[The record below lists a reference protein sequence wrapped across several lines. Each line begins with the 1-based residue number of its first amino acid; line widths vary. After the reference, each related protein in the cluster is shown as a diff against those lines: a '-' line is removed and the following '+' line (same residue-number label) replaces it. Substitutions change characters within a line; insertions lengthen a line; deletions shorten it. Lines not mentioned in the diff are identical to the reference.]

1 MGEKGILSF
10 FLVLLFV
17 VLLFFYWFLPTN
29 EIYFKMSG
37 PSHSNFTLNSSFPE
51 DMQFYENMRFP
62 DSKISYKITDCPLNQ
77 KDEMER
83 AFRRI
88 EGATLLNFYSVN
100 SNEEISVTC
109 NSTAKIEEGL
119 FIAGEGGPTNITK
132 TEKFAVILKGKI
144 LLIKESRCEEPA
156 VAIHELLHVLGFDH
170 SENSK
175 NIMYPVSRCDQEI
188 GEDALGLINWLYDF
202 PSLPDISFEQASASL
217 RGRYLDVSTT
227 VRNNGLKESE
237 NLTLIIYSEN
247 KKIKEFEI
255 ESLQIGVG
263 RSLTLTNM
271 LVLSK
276 VDELRIIIDYPYPEL
291 DKKNNEII
299 LQIVE
304 NN

>member
-83 AFRRI
+83 AFRII
-88 EGATLLNFYSVN
+88 EGTTLLNFYSVN

-109 NSTAKIEEGL
+109 NSTAKVEEGL

-188 GEDALGLINWLYDF
+188 GEDTLGLINWLYDF

>member
-83 AFRRI
+83 AFRII
-88 EGATLLNFYSVN
+88 EGTTLLNFYSVN

-188 GEDALGLINWLYDF
+188 GEDTLGLINWLYDF

>member
-83 AFRRI
+83 AFRII
-88 EGATLLNFYSVN
+88 EGTTLLNFYSVN

>member
-10 FLVLLFV
+10 FLVLLFI
-17 VLLFFYWFLPTN
+17 VLLFFYWFLPTS

-77 KDEMER
+77 KDEIER
-83 AFRRI
+83 AFRII
-88 EGATLLNFYSVN
+88 EETTLLNFYSVN

-188 GEDALGLINWLYDF
+188 GEDTIGLINWLYEF
-202 PSLPDISFEQASASL
+202 PPLPDLSFEQASASM

-237 NLTLIIYSEN
+237 NMTLMIYSGD

-271 LVLSK
+271 LVFSN
-276 VDELRIIIDYPYPEL
+276 VDELKIIIDYPHPEL
-291 DKKNNEII
+291 DTENNEII